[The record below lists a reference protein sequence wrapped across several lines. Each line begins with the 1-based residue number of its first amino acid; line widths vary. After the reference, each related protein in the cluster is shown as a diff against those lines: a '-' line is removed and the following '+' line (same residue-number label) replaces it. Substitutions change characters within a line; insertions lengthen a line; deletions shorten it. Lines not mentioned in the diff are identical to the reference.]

1 MSDKS
6 KSYFTI
12 GEFAQLF
19 GISKQTLF
27 YYEKNKIFSPNFIE
41 DNGYRYY
48 SLDQYFVFEII
59 ITLRKLGVSLKE
71 ISNYV
76 NNRNIDSLQRLF
88 ADKVLEYEL
97 QIELLQR
104 NKHNLLVNLERLKQA
119 KEIRSNRITLE
130 NCDEEYFVAD
140 SFSAS
145 ALQGSMKDQL
155 KLIAEH
161 NLPFA
166 KNEIFNEYHMG
177 YILPQEDL
185 LSENYLAITQ
195 LFTQVSHPDEYAKA
209 FIKPKGLYAK
219 IATPDGYHANYKSA
233 IKKLLDFI
241 KLNNLE
247 IIGDAYIIQLRNYW
261 STANPKEYV
270 KQIAIQVDYKN

>member
-19 GISKQTLF
+19 EISKQTLF
-27 YYEKNKIFSPNFIE
+27 YYEKNNIFAPKLIE

-71 ISNYV
+71 ISTYV
-76 NNRNIDSLQRLF
+76 TNRNIDSLQQLF
-88 ADKVLEYEL
+88 ADKLLEYDVQL
-97 QIELLQR
+97 ELLQR
-104 NKHNLLVNLERLKQA
+104 NRNNLRVHLERLQQA
-119 KEIRSNRITLE
+119 KEIRCNRITLE
-130 NCDEEYFVAD
+130 NCEEEYFVAD
-140 SFSAS
+140 DFS
-145 ALQGSMKDQL
+145 ALQGSMKEQV
-155 KLIAEH
+155 KLIARH

-185 LSENYLAITQ
+185 LAENYLAITRI
-195 LFTQVSHPDEYAKA
+195 FTRISYPGEYAKA
-209 FIKPKGLYAK
+209 LIKPKGLYAK

-233 IKKLLDFI
+233 IKKLFDFI
-241 KLNNLE
+241 KLNELE
-247 IIGDAYIIQLRNYW
+247 IIGDAYICQLRNYW
-261 STANPKEYV
+261 ATANPDEYV
-270 KQIAIQVDYKN
+270 TQIAIQVDYNN

>member
-1 MSDKS
+1 MADKS

-27 YYEKNKIFSPNFIE
+27 YYEKNKIFSPKLIE

-48 SLDQYFVFEII
+48 SLEQYFVFEII

-71 ISNYV
+71 ISAYV
-76 NNRNIDSLQRLF
+76 NNRNIDSLQQLF
-88 ADKVLEYEL
+88 ANKLLEYDVQLE
-97 QIELLQR
+97 ILQR
-104 NKHNLLVNLERLKQA
+104 NRHNLLVHLERLKQA
-119 KEIRSNRITLE
+119 DAIRSNRITLE
-130 NCDEEYFVAD
+130 NCEEEYFVAD
-140 SFSAS
+140 DFS
-145 ALQGSMKDQL
+145 ALQGSMKEQV
-155 KLIAEH
+155 KCIAQH

-177 YILPQEDL
+177 YILTQKDL
-185 LSENYLAITQ
+185 LAKNYLTITRI
-195 LFTQVSHPDEYAKA
+195 FTRISYPDEYTQAQ
-209 FIKPKGLYAK
+209 IKPKGLYAK
-219 IATPDGYHANYKSA
+219 IATPDGYHANYKIA

-241 KLNNLE
+241 KLNELE
-247 IIGDAYIIQLRNYW
+247 ITGDAYITQLRNYW

-270 KQIAIQVDYKN
+270 TQIAIQVDYKN

>member
-27 YYEKNKIFSPNFIE
+27 YYEKNKIFSPSLIE

-48 SLDQYFVFEII
+48 SLDQYFIFEII

-76 NNRNIDSLQRLF
+76 NNRTLDSLQKLF
-88 ADKVLEYEL
+88 SDKLLEYAVQL
-97 QIELLQR
+97 ELLQR
-104 NKHNLLVNLERLKQA
+104 NKHNLLINLERLKQA

-130 NCDEEYFVAD
+130 NCEEEYFVAD
-140 SFSAS
+140 DFSAF
-145 ALQGSMKDQL
+145 QGSMKDQI
-155 KLIAEH
+155 KLIARH

-177 YILPQEDL
+177 YILTREDL

-195 LFTQVSHPDEYAKA
+195 IFTRISHPDEYARA
-209 FIKPKGLYAK
+209 QIKPEGLYAK
-219 IATPDGYHANYKSA
+219 IATPDGYHVNYKSA
-233 IKKLLDFI
+233 VKKLLDFI
-241 KLNNLE
+241 KLNELE
-247 IIGDAYIIQLRNYW
+247 IVGNAYISQLRNYW

-270 KQIAIQVDYKN
+270 TQIAIQVDYKN

>member
-27 YYEKNKIFSPNFIE
+27 YYEKNKIFSPSFVE

-71 ISNYV
+71 ISTYV
-76 NNRNIDSLQRLF
+76 TNRNIDSLQQLF
-88 ADKVLEYEL
+88 ADKLLEYDVQL
-97 QIELLQR
+97 ELLQR
-104 NKHNLLVNLERLKQA
+104 NRNNLRVHLERLQQA

-130 NCDEEYFVAD
+130 NCEEEYYVTNDF
-140 SFSAS
+140 S
-145 ALQGSMKDQL
+145 ALQGSIKEQI
-155 KLIAEH
+155 KLIAQH

-166 KNEIFNEYHMG
+166 KNEIFNEYPMG
-177 YILPQEDL
+177 YILAQQDL
-185 LSENYLAITQ
+185 LAENYLAITQ
-195 LFTQVSHPDEYAKA
+195 IFTRISYPDEYTQAQ
-209 FIKPKGLYAK
+209 IKPQGLYAK
-219 IATPDGYHANYKSA
+219 IATPDGYHVNYKSA

-241 KLNNLE
+241 KLNELA
-247 IIGDAYIIQLRNYW
+247 IIGDAYIYQLRNYW
-261 STANPKEYV
+261 STANPDEYV
-270 KQIAIQVDYKN
+270 TQIAIQVDYKN